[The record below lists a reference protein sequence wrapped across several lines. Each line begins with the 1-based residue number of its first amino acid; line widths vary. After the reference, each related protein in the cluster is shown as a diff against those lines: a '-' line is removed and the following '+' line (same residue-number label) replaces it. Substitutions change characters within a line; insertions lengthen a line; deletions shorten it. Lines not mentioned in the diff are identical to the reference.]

1 MQAIGCVV
9 IARRW
14 VEDSQMSSVPAVA
27 GTTARNAE
35 DRDPARQTPAAATHR
50 NPALDYLRA
59 FLVLLVL
66 AHHSA
71 LAYMPFAPPPPTSLL
86 RQPRW
91 WQAFAVVDSHRW
103 IGFAAFVGFNDVF
116 FMSLMFFVSGLFV
129 WNSIRR
135 KGGATFVGDR
145 MLRLGIPFLA
155 AAAIVA
161 PVAYYPSYVM
171 TGRGPGL
178 AGFWHEWLSL
188 GTWPAGPAWFI
199 WVLLVFDLIAVPIVN
214 RHPKWLDAIGSDSGV
229 ARERPLRFFSLL
241 VGLSALA
248 YIPMLILF
256 GPNYWFVVGPFSFQ
270 GARILH
276 YAIYFIAG
284 VAVGA
289 YGIERGLLASDG
301 VLARR
306 WGLWMVAAII
316 AFTGIA
322 IFTLKVPA
330 LIASGT
336 STIVLSLVGGS
347 LFAISCG
354 ASSFA
359 FLGLFLK
366 VVRRRSAIFDS
377 LSDNEYGMYLIH
389 YMFVSWL
396 QFALLTSALPAVAKG
411 LLVFAA
417 VLALSWMSVAA
428 LRRVPMVR
436 RAI

>member
-1 MQAIGCVV
+1 
-9 IARRW
+9 
-14 VEDSQMSSVPAVA
+14 MSNSSATSYVPE
-27 GTTARNAE
+27 N
-35 DRDPARQTPAAATHR
+35 RDAALEAHASATHR

-59 FLVLLVL
+59 FLVILVL

-71 LAYMPFAPPPPTSLL
+71 LAYIPYGPQPPKSLL
-86 RQPRW
+86 AQPRW
-91 WQAFAVVDSHRW
+91 WQAFPVIDSHHW
-103 IGFAAFVGFNDVF
+103 AGFGMFVVFNDLF

-129 WNSIRR
+129 CSSIRR
-135 KGGATFVGDR
+135 KGGATFVRDR
-145 MLRLGIPFLA
+145 MIRLGIPFLA

-161 PVAYYPSYVM
+161 PIAYYPTYLM
-171 TGRGPGL
+171 TARSAVG
-178 AGFWHEWLSL
+178 GFWHEWLSL

-214 RHPKWLDAIGSDSGV
+214 RNPKWLQAMGRVSGI
-229 ARERPLRFFSLL
+229 ARERPLRFYLL
-241 VGLSALA
+241 LAALSAAA
-248 YIPMLILF
+248 YIPLVIYF
-256 GPNYWFVVGPFSFQ
+256 GPDYWVVVGPFSFQ
-270 GARILH
+270 ACRILH

-284 VAVGA
+284 VAVGG

-306 WGLWMVAAII
+306 WGRWMIAAVI
-316 AFTGIA
+316 AFIA
-322 IFTLKVPA
+322 MLLLMVSLPGLVARGTL
-330 LIASGT
+330 S
-336 STIVLSLVGGS
+336 IVLGLIGGS

-366 VVRRRSAIFDS
+366 VVHKRRAIFDS

-396 QFALLTSALPAVAKG
+396 QFALLRADLPAIVKMP
-411 LLVFAA
+411 LVFTG

-428 LRRVPMVR
+428 MRRIPMVR
-436 RAI
+436 RVT